1 MLPRVQ
7 THERS
12 QQLSHT
18 LSHDSHVM
26 HASPK
31 PQFINL
37 VFPRII
43 ALLEIG
49 LVCTITKLFGTAD
62 GTITAIL
69 LLVLHRRNVLI
80 QMVKSVISWQS
91 RLRIAVLFTVLIW
104 VLILLLPQLLS
115 FAGLAR
121 PDYSSFAEQLQG
133 NLTALISILLKVW
146 TTVAFGEE
154 ILGRVFLIDRFE
166 AVFKGNPGGTVLS
179 VISASILF
187 GLAHGYQG
195 PGGIILAG
203 VIGLIVSGLYLY
215 QKRSIWTNVVVHG
228 MVDTIAM
235 VLLFFGVKFS

>member
-1 MLPRVQ
+1 
-7 THERS
+7 
-12 QQLSHT
+12 
-18 LSHDSHVM
+18 M

-31 PQFINL
+31 TQFINL
-37 VFPRII
+37 IPPRII

-49 LVCTITKLFGTAD
+49 LVCTITKLLGTAD

-69 LLVLHRRNVLI
+69 LLVLHRRSVLI

-115 FAGLAR
+115 FAGLSR
-121 PDYSSFAEQLQG
+121 PDYSSFAEQIQG
-133 NLTALISILLKVW
+133 DLTALISILLKVW

-166 AVFKGNPGGTVLS
+166 AVLNGIPGATVLS